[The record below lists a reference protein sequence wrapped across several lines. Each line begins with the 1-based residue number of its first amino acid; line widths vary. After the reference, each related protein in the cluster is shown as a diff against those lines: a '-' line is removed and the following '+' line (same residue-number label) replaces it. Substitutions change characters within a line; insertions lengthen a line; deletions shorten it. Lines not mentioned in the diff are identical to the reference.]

1 MKKFGS
7 KRLTLVVLSFAVLTI
22 MGLWALGKDMEA
34 VAVTVATA
42 LAGIVG
48 WYTKKESD
56 AQSKNSR

>member
-7 KRLTLVVLSFAVLTI
+7 KRFTLVVLSFAVLTI

-42 LAGIVG
+42 LAGIVA

-56 AQSKNSR
+56 APSKNSR